1 MSPFPNVV
9 PAKAGTYTPFPRG
22 HGVWVPA
29 FAGTTIVAAALALA
43 LPAHADYPARPIKGI
58 VALSPGGTSDVFIR
72 ALGEEL
78 RKRWGQPLI
87 VENRPGGNTNIG
99 GKACAEAANDGYTI
113 CILPG
118 ETLAFNQFQ
127 YKKLPYNAAQDFVPI
142 MGLFFSLSALVVN
155 SELKVKSIEELVALT
170 KAKPKT
176 LSYMAPSVPLALFM
190 EKLNAARGID
200 IVRVP
205 FRGGGDAA
213 NAILSGSTPVAF
225 VGISNFVSHL
235 QAGTMTALAVDH
247 TARVPLLPDV
257 PTLIELG
264 YPDNP
269 TRAFFGLVAPA
280 GTPPPIIQKIRD
292 EAARIIAEPEFRKR
306 HMIDRGLAPIADTP
320 EAFARFVA
328 NYRAAAE
335 RVVKEAGLEP
345 Q

>member
-1 MSPFPNVV
+1 MVRRHIF
-9 PAKAGTYTPFPRG
+9 
-22 HGVWVPA
+22 
-29 FAGTTIVAAALALA
+29 VAAAAIWLA
-43 LPAHADYPARPIKGI
+43 LPAQAQAQDYPARPIKAI
-58 VALSPGGTSDVFIR
+58 VPLSPGGTSDVFIR
-72 ALGEEL
+72 ALGDEL

-87 VENRPGGNTNIG
+87 VENRPGGNTNIA
-99 GKACAEAANDGYTI
+99 GKACAEAPNDGTTI

-127 YKKLPYNAAQDFVPI
+127 YKKLAYNAAQDFAPI

-155 SELKVKSIEELVALT
+155 TDLKVTTIEELVALA

-176 LSYMAPSVPLALFM
+176 LSYMAPSVPLGLFM
-190 EKLNAARGID
+190 EKLNAARGTD
-200 IVRVP
+200 IIRVP

-213 NAILSGSTPVAF
+213 NAILSGSTPIAF
-225 VGISNFVSHL
+225 VGISNFISHL

-247 TARVPLLPDV
+247 TARVPLLPQI
-257 PTLIELG
+257 PTLIEIG

-280 GTPPPIIQKIRD
+280 GTPAAIIARIRD

-320 EAFARFVA
+320 EEFARFLT
-328 NYRAAAE
+328 NYRVAAE